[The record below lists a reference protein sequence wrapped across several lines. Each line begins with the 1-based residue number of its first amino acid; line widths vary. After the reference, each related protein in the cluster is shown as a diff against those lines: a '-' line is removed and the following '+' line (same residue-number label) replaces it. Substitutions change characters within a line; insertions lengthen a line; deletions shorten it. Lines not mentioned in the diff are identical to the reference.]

1 MTRTLYE
8 VWPPK
13 ADRPLLTFE
22 ARHHAVQYVTDRAK
36 IVPGLLIFEATTT
49 TIRREIG
56 TERVAA

>member
-13 ADRPLLTFE
+13 GDRPLLTFE
-22 ARHHAVQYVTDRAK
+22 TRHQAIQYVEDRAR

-49 TIRREIG
+49 ITRREIG
-56 TERVAA
+56 TEKAA